1 MTAAELPS
9 PPLPV
14 TNLRPRRVEL
24 GLVVMVSIVVVAA
37 YGLASLGR
45 NAELPADIRPFLAG
59 TLGLFFFIHFSV
71 RRLAFAADPVL
82 VPTALLLNGIGYV
95 MIARLGSDVE
105 GGGDLAG
112 LQSLW
117 TGVGVMAF
125 VSTLVLVPKARALA
139 GYRYLLGLAGILLLA
154 LPLVPGI
161 GVNIR
166 GARIWVSLGPVNFQ
180 PGEFAKIA
188 LAIFFAG
195 YLVESRELI
204 RNRIELRDLAPIG
217 VAWVASVGIMVFER
231 DLGSSL
237 LFFALFVVLMWV
249 ATERSSFLALG
260 VFLFGGGAFVA
271 WRLFDHVQLRIDAW
285 LDPFADFS
293 GGGYQIAQASF
304 SLAEGGLTGTG
315 LGRGDPD
322 RVPIAESD
330 FIFAAIGEEMGLA
343 GSTAILMAFLV
354 MVGSGLRIAI
364 RATRP
369 FEKLLAVGLTTLIGF
384 QAFIII
390 GGVIRLVPL
399 TGITLPFVSYGGSAL
414 VTNYI
419 VLALLIRLSHEQRA
433 GEPGVV
439 R

>member
-1 MTAAELPS
+1 
-9 PPLPV
+9 
-14 TNLRPRRVEL
+14 
-24 GLVVMVSIVVVAA
+24 MVSVVVVSA
-37 YGLASLGR
+37 YGLANLGR
-45 NAELPADIRPFLAG
+45 NAELPADIRPLVAG
-59 TLGLFFFIHFSV
+59 TLGLFFFIHIAV

-117 TGVGVMAF
+117 TGVGVAAF
-125 VSTLVLVPKARALA
+125 VMTLVLVPRARELA
-139 GYRYLLGLAGILLLA
+139 GYRYLLGLAGIVLLA
-154 LPLVPGI
+154 LPLVPRI
-161 GVNIR
+161 GVDIR

-204 RNRIELRDLAPIG
+204 RNRIELRDLAPIAA
-217 VAWVASVGIMVFER
+217 AWVASVGIMVFER

-249 ATERSSFLALG
+249 ATERWSFLALG
-260 VFLFGGGAFVA
+260 LLLFVGGAVVS
-271 WRLFDHVQLRIDAW
+271 WRLFEHVQSRFDAW
-285 LDPFADFS
+285 LDPFADFE

-330 FIFAAIGEEMGLA
+330 FIFSAIGEELGLA
-343 GSTAILMAFLV
+343 GATAILMAFV
-354 MVGSGLRIAI
+354 VIVGSGLRIAI

-369 FEKLLAVGLTTLIGF
+369 FEKLLAVGLTTLIGL

-419 VLALLIRLSHEQRA
+419 VLALLVRLSHEQRA
-433 GEPGVV
+433 SPPATA